1 MENFYFSR
9 DHYKREYEERMRHEI
24 DELSSK
30 TNTELDRI
38 KESMKEMYERENRS
52 LVDSKNTAVLEQER
66 LSNSEKSVQAKY
78 NELLGE

>member
-1 MENFYFSR
+1 
-9 DHYKREYEERMRHEI
+9 MRQEV

-30 TNTELDRI
+30 TNNELDRI

-52 LVDSKNTAVLEQER
+52 LVDSKNTAILEQER
-66 LSNSEKSVQAKY
+66 LSNSEKTIQAKY

>member
-1 MENFYFSR
+1 
-9 DHYKREYEERMRHEI
+9 MRQEV

-30 TNTELDRI
+30 TNNELDRI

-52 LVDSKNTAVLEQER
+52 LVDSKNTAILEQER
-66 LSNSEKSVQAKY
+66 LSNIEKTIQAKY

>member
-1 MENFYFSR
+1 M
-9 DHYKREYEERMRHEI
+9 KREI

-38 KESMKEMYERENRS
+38 KENMKAMYERENRG
-52 LVDSKNTAVLEQER
+52 LVEARNTALLEQER
-66 LSNSEKSVQAKY
+66 LLNNEKNNQIKY

>member
-1 MENFYFSR
+1 MFREQ
-9 DHYKREYEERMRHEI
+9 YKREYEERMRQEV

-30 TNTELDRI
+30 TSNELDRI

-52 LVDSKNTAVLEQER
+52 LVDSKNTAILEQER
-66 LSNSEKSVQAKY
+66 LNNSEKTMQTKY

>member
-1 MENFYFSR
+1 MFPRE
-9 DHYKREYEERMRHEI
+9 HYKREYEGRMRQEV

-30 TNTELDRI
+30 TNSELDRI

-52 LVDSKNTAVLEQER
+52 LVDSKNTAILEQER
-66 LSNSEKSVQAKY
+66 LSNSEKTIQAKY

>member
-1 MENFYFSR
+1 MFPRE
-9 DHYKREYEERMRHEI
+9 HYKREYEERMRQEV

-30 TNTELDRI
+30 TNSELDRI

-52 LVDSKNTAVLEQER
+52 LVDSKNTAILEQER
-66 LSNSEKSVQAKY
+66 LSNSEKTIQAKY

>member
-1 MENFYFSR
+1 
-9 DHYKREYEERMRHEI
+9 MRQEV

-30 TNTELDRI
+30 TNSELDRI

-52 LVDSKNTAVLEQER
+52 LVDSKNTAILEQER
-66 LSNSEKSVQAKY
+66 LSNSEKTIQAKY

>member
-1 MENFYFSR
+1 MFSR
-9 DHYKREYEERMRHEI
+9 ERYKREYEDRMRQEI

-52 LVDSKNTAVLEQER
+52 LLDSKNAAILEQER
-66 LSNSEKSVQAKY
+66 LGNSEKSIQAKY